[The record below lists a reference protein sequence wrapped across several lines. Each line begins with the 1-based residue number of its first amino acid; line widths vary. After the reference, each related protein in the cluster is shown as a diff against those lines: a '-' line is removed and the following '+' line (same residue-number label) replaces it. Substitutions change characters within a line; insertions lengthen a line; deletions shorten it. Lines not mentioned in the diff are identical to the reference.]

1 MAVTKVRFGALGTD
15 LERELK
21 MNASCHQSTFQNT
34 INISQ
39 GEHAVSAGTSDVI
52 STVLGSC
59 VATCLWDEHAAI
71 GGMNHILLPQDLA
84 TSSISNMHGVNAMEV
99 LINEMVKVGALKSR
113 IRAKLFGGARMVA
126 GLSNIGERNAIFAQ
140 EFLRGEG
147 IICEAK
153 NLGGTEA
160 RRIQFWAA
168 TGRVRQKIVGL
179 RPVETAAEA
188 IPANGVELF

>member
-1 MAVTKVRFGALGTD
+1 
-15 LERELK
+15 
-21 MNASCHQSTFQNT
+21 MNTSCHQSTFQNT

-39 GEHAVSAGTSDVI
+39 GEHAVSAGPNDVI

-59 VATCLWDEHAAI
+59 VATCLWDEQAAI

-84 TSSISNMHGVNAMEV
+84 TSSISKMHGVNAMEV
-99 LINEMVKVGALKSR
+99 LINEMVKAGALKSR

-147 IICEAK
+147 IVCEAK
-153 NLGGTEA
+153 NLGGSEA

-179 RPVETAAEA
+179 PPVEKAVVAL
-188 IPANGVELF
+188 PANGVELF